1 MGNGTKM
8 QPLEKK
14 KMMKIIHLLFYIIL
28 PLLGSYCDASPIVS
42 LATSL
47 TERAKEN
54 LKAWHFFYQNR
65 NLLLAPSPS
74 DLPLLGYFLTYHVQ
88 PWGVSSNAASNISNG
103 YQYGEGGGS

>member
-28 PLLGSYCDASPIVS
+28 PLFGSYCDASPIVS

-47 TERAKEN
+47 GIAK
-54 LKAWHFFYQNR
+54 H
-65 NLLLAPSPS
+65 
-74 DLPLLGYFLTYHVQ
+74 
-88 PWGVSSNAASNISNG
+88 SNVELRICL
-103 YQYGEGGGS
+103 